1 MLEIVKMRQR
11 EYDIEAV
18 RNDLIIL
25 NRFYLRGGMIAAHP
39 ARVFYYQHNPHRY
52 HLIGTATRLYSPR
65 SPIEPIASGSNI
77 KINPGG
83 IIRRRRKMIRT

>member
-1 MLEIVKMRQR
+1 MLEMVKMRRR

-25 NRFYLRGGMIAAHP
+25 NRFYLRGGMITARP

-65 SPIEPIASGSNI
+65 LPIKPIASGSNI

-83 IIRRRRKMIRT
+83 IIRRRRKMIWT